1 LAQKTAEAISI
12 ALIIP
17 GGIKAFRNQNKSTTK
32 CLNWLMMRTA
42 SVEPSRAWE
51 NGGERIKTIKAG
63 TSENL

>member
-1 LAQKTAEAISI
+1 
-12 ALIIP
+12 
-17 GGIKAFRNQNKSTTK
+17 
-32 CLNWLMMRTA
+32 MMRTA